1 MKLEYIPLAVICLWS
16 PSMATAL
23 TFSDVQNHW
32 AQLSIVKLQERNLIS
47 GYPEG
52 DFRPEGT
59 ITRAEFAAILLK
71 AFPNAKPVRKPINF
85 IDVPNTHW
93 AYKAIQAA
101 SENGFFAGYPDG
113 TFKPNQTLPR
123 VQALVILAKGLNYSA
138 PSPSVEMLKQYFE
151 DATQIPDY
159 AINAV
164 SSAIFGNLVVNY
176 PNVKQLKPNQNA
188 TRGEV
193 TALIAQAL
201 QIPEAVSPQYIARL
215 NYILPPAQSS
225 WASNFSEGLAAFS
238 IGTLNDIK
246 FGYADKNGKVV
257 IQPQF
262 TAGNEFS
269 EGLAAVRIGEKFGYI
284 DTTGKMVIQPQYDI
298 AKPFSEGIAYV
309 QIDNRDA
316 YIDKTGKRINTDYF
330 YNCKPFA
337 EGFAAVGIVEG
348 DGKYGYIDKT
358 GKIAISSKF
367 DEADSFSEGLAKVK
381 FNGKIGYIDTTGNF
395 VIQPEYYEAE
405 SFSEGLASVKLGEK
419 FGYIDKTGKFVIQPQ
434 FTSAWPFSEGL
445 APVNSS
451 GYIDKT
457 GKIAIPQKFQLVE
470 PFSEGLALVRIDRP
484 EGIGYAY
491 GYIDKT
497 GNYVIYPQ
505 FGDAESFS
513 EGVARVAIGGKW
525 RNEEL
530 VGNGVFEGGKF
541 VYLRNPLK

>member
-1 MKLEYIPLAVICLWS
+1 
-16 PSMATAL
+16 MATAL

-32 AQLSIVKLQERNLIS
+32 AQVSIVKLQERNLIS

-71 AFPNAKPVRKPINF
+71 AFPNAQPVRKPANF
-85 IDVPNTHW
+85 TDVPNTYW

-101 SENGFFAGYPDG
+101 SKNGFFAGYPDG
-113 TFKPNQTLPR
+113 TFKPNQTIPR
-123 VQALVILAKGLNYSA
+123 VQALVILANGLNYSA

-151 DATQIPDY
+151 DATQVPDY

-215 NYILPPAQSS
+215 NYISPPAQSY

-238 IGTLNDIK
+238 TGTLNDAK
-246 FGYADKNGKVV
+246 FGYADTNGKVV

-262 TAGNEFS
+262 TAANEFS
-269 EGLAAVRIGEKFGYI
+269 EGLAAVRVGYKFGYI
-284 DTTGKMVIQPQYDI
+284 DNTGKMVIQPQYDI
-298 AKPFSEGIAYV
+298 AKPFSEGIALV
-309 QIDNRDA
+309 EIDYKDA
-316 YIDKTGKRINTDYF
+316 YIDKTGKRISNEPY
-330 YNCKPFA
+330 YNAESFS
-337 EGFAAVGIVEG
+337 EGFALVGVVAG
-348 DGKYGYIDKT
+348 GGKYGYIDKT
-358 GKIAISSKF
+358 GKLVIPNKF
-367 DEADSFSEGLAKVK
+367 DQAKSFSDGLALVRI
-381 FNGKIGYIDTTGNF
+381 GETWGYIDKTGNF
-395 VIQPEYYEAE
+395 PIQPHSAGE
-405 SFSEGLASVKLGEK
+405 SFSEGLAPVKIGDK
-419 FGYIDKTGKFVIQPQ
+419 FGYIDKTGKVVIQPQ
-434 FTSAWPFSEGL
+434 FTVAWPFSEGL
-445 APVNSS
+445 AAAGNYGSF

-457 GKIAIPQKFQLVE
+457 GKMVIQPKYQLVE

-497 GNYVIYPQ
+497 GKYVIYPQ
-505 FGDAESFS
+505 FGDAASFS

-530 VGNGVFEGGKF
+530 VANGVFEGGTW